1 MNFDWKQFYFS
12 PDGLVNRKQWWLRL
26 IIPVIAISV
35 VLTVID
41 MVIGTF
47 NRERGIGLLE
57 GIFSLAVIY
66 PSIIVYIKRWH
77 DRDKSG
83 WWTLILLIPVVGAI
97 WFVIAQ
103 GFLAGTPGPNRFGPP
118 VTD

>member
-1 MNFDWKQFYFS
+1 MMAETDHS
-12 PDGLVNRKQWWLRL
+12 RHG
-26 IIPVIAISV
+26 ISV